1 MLNRKLNSTKLIM
14 ETWRRFINE
23 GAQIE
28 NQDLVFAAHNA
39 WLEGYNVK
47 NSNKPRPK
55 DFGKKVSDLLS
66 LETCGEKSVED
77 LLNQGKLYF
86 SDVEGDKNPELLTQE
101 NIQENQEMILYC
113 DIAQPPQDLISDCI
127 LKFNGPQ
134 GKAYLQNK
142 QAIISAAESGDEQQL
157 GELIHDIWKDL
168 NKGWKEYWSP
178 IQAGSYENLDSYNKL
193 LDLLVAKAV
202 CEQCNCNMSKNILD
216 LINKY
221 KEESK

>member
-1 MLNRKLNSTKLIM
+1 MLRNKSNNTKLII

-39 WLEGYNVK
+39 WLEGYSVK
-47 NSNKPRPK
+47 NGSTPRPK
-55 DFGKKVSDLLS
+55 DFGKLVSDLSS
-66 LETCGEKSVED
+66 LETCGGKSTDE
-77 LLNQGKLYF
+77 LLSQGKLYF
-86 SDVEGDKNPELLTQE
+86 SDKKGDKNPNQLTPE
-101 NIQENQEMILYC
+101 NIQDNQDMILFC

-142 QAIISAAESGDEQQL
+142 QAIISAAESGNEQKL

-168 NKGWKEYWSP
+168 NSGWKEYWSP

-202 CEQCNCNMSKNILD
+202 CEQCGCNMSRNILD
-216 LINKY
+216 LIDKY
-221 KEESK
+221 KSES